1 MTLHRKLVSVRVIA
15 TAFQCVHV
23 PSTVFVVRIVDFVWR
38 L

>member
-15 TAFQCVHV
+15 TAFQCV
-23 PSTVFVVRIVDFVWR
+23 PSTVFVVQIVDFVWR